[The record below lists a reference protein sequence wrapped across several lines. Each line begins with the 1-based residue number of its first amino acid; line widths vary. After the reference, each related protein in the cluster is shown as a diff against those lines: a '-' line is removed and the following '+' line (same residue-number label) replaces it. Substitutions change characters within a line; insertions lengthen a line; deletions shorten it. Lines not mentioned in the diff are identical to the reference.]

1 VITWKAHPAHL
12 FFGVNRSTVWS
23 DHAKRDSLQTF
34 IAKQTDKLR
43 RQQMINWLFIA
54 HVSLIHCVFYC
65 MHTWVWWDL

>member
-23 DHAKRDSLQTF
+23 DHAERDSLQTF

-43 RQQMINWLFIA
+43 PHDGSRW
-54 HVSLIHCVFYC
+54 
-65 MHTWVWWDL
+65 